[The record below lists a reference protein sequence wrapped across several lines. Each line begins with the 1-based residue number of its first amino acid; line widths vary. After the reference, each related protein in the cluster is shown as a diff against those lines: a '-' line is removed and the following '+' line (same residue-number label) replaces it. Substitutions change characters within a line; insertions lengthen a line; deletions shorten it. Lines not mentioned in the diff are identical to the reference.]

1 MVVHPEPREPREL
14 MQQVITGHLSR
25 RDFVRRAA
33 ALGFSA
39 SAIAAF
45 LAACGG
51 TSPTATSA
59 PAATTGAATTAPTAA
74 ATAAGGA
81 AATTAPTAAATSAA
95 GASPAASA
103 SPAGSASPAATGG
116 GGNALGTVTD
126 NPLGKGG
133 GLGPGPTKRG
143 GGGPLKMLW
152 WQAPTIL
159 NPHQAQGTKDFDAS
173 RLTYEPLASFGPD
186 DKFVPFLAAEI
197 PSAANGGVASDGKSV
212 TWKLKPGVK
221 WSDGQPFSADDVVF
235 TWKYATDKE
244 TAAVSFG
251 VYKDIDKV
259 EAVDPNTVK
268 VTFKEVTPGWYT
280 VFTGPNGMILPQ
292 HYFKDGMGSAAKNF
306 PGNLKPIGTGPY
318 KVDSFSPGDLTTYS
332 INDNWRDANGPVWD
346 QVQLKG
352 GGDATSAARAVLQT
366 GDYQV
371 AWNLQIEPSILN
383 QLAKA
388 GKGRLELTPNWGIE
402 RIAVNFSD
410 PNKEVNGQRSE
421 KNTPHP
427 FQSDPKVREAYTY
440 LCDKDTVAKTLY
452 GPAGQPTGNIL
463 TNPKQ
468 YVSPNIKWSFDIDK
482 AKSILDAAGYKM
494 NGQYRSKGDVQL
506 SVLFQTSTNS
516 VRQKHQQID
525 KDAFEKAGIKM
536 ELKSIDAGVYF
547 SSDAGNPDTLSHFY
561 ADLEMYTNSNSSP
574 DPWDYFESW
583 TSAEIAQKE
592 NSWNGAQPNRWTD
605 KDYDSLVAAAK
616 TETDAAKRKDMFIK
630 MNDTLVNEVVVIPQ
644 VDRLGPQAF
653 ANEIQNPQLTAW
665 DLTPWNI
672 ANWTK
677 KA

>member
-14 MQQVITGHLSR
+14 MQQVIAGQLGR
-25 RDFVRRAA
+25 RDFVRRAV

-39 SAIAAF
+39 SAIAGF

-51 TSPTATSA
+51 TSPPATSA
-59 PAATTGAATTAPTAA
+59 PAATSAATTAATAAASAAGGGAATAA
-74 ATAAGGA
+74 ATKAATTGTGGA
-81 AATTAPTAAATSAA
+81 ASPAA
-95 GASPAASA
+95 GASP
-103 SPAGSASPAATGG
+103 SASPAASGG
-116 GGNALGTVTD
+116 GGGLGVMTD
-126 NPLGKGG
+126 KAIGGGG

-143 GGGPLKMLW
+143 GAGTVKLLW

-173 RLTYEPLASFGPD
+173 RITLEPLASFGPD

-197 PSAANGGVASDGKSV
+197 PSKENGGVGADGKTV
-212 TWKLKPGVK
+212 TWKLKQGVK

-235 TWKYATDKE
+235 TWKYATDPQ
-244 TAAVSFG
+244 TAAVTIG

-268 VTFKEVTPGWYT
+268 ITFKEVTPGWYT
-280 VFTGPNGMILPQ
+280 VFTGANGMILPQ
-292 HYFKDGMGSAAKNF
+292 HVFKAGMGAAAKNF
-306 PGNLKPIGTGPY
+306 PANLKPIGTGPY
-318 KVDSFSPGDLTTYS
+318 KVDSFAPGDLVTYS
-332 INDNWRDANGPVWD
+332 INTNWRDANGPAYD
-346 QVQLKG
+346 QVQMKG

-402 RIAVNFSD
+402 RIMVNFSD
-410 PNKEVNGQRSE
+410 PNKEVDGQRSHFG
-421 KNTPHP
+421 TPHP
-427 FQSDPKVREAYTY
+427 FQSDPKVRQAYTY
-440 LCDKDTVAKTLY
+440 LCDKKTVADSLY

-463 TNPKQ
+463 TNPKV
-468 YVSPNIKWSFDIDK
+468 YASPNIKWSFDIDK
-482 AKSILDAAGYKM
+482 AKSILDDAGYKV
-494 NGQYRSKGDVQL
+494 NGQYREKNGVQL

-516 VRQKHQQID
+516 VRQKHQQIV

-547 SSDAGNPDTLSHFY
+547 SSDAGNPDTSSHFY
-561 ADLEMYTNSNSSP
+561 ADLEMLTNSNDSP
-574 DPWDYFESW
+574 DPWNYFEGW

-592 NSWNGAQPNRWTD
+592 NSWNGAQANRWKD
-605 KDYDSLVAAAK
+605 DDYDKLVAAAK
-616 TETDAAKRKDMFIK
+616 TETDEAKRKAMFIQ
-630 MNDTLVNEVVVIPQ
+630 MNDTLVNQVVVIPQ

-653 ANEIQNPQLTAW
+653 SNEVQNPQLTAW

-677 KA
+677 KG